1 MRGQIHSALRYL
13 CDDNGGGVLP
23 LSDDV
28 MRQLMEKHPEAQEAR
43 LGSLLFGPVEDIPDT
58 VFLEIDGEV
67 VRDAALRTKG
77 SGGPSGV
84 DANGFRRLLA
94 CKSFKKSGTD
104 LCNAV
109 AVMARRLCTEY
120 VDPISIEA
128 VLSNRLIPL
137 DKGEGAVRPIGVGEV
152 LRRIIGKCV
161 TKVIKSDVIEA
172 SGSLQVCAGLKS
184 GNEAAIHAMR
194 NIYEA
199 DETDAVLLIDASNA
213 FNALNRSAA
222 LHNIRVLCP
231 TVAIYAINTYR
242 QPARLFVLG
251 GQELRSAEGHKHL
264 GAVLGSRS
272 FLEEYVGEK
281 VEDWVHQVSKLAE
294 FAISQPQASYAA
306 FTVGLRHRWTYF
318 LRTLPDITDLL
329 APLERAITEVLIP
342 AITDHQVSTDERSLL
357 ALPVRMGGLGLANPS
372 ESSSLEYE
380 ASVTVTEPLV
390 QRIVAQNHQPPDA
403 ADMRSAIS
411 HAGAKKNEFLKGR
424 EETVKNSLSPRSL
437 RAAELASEKGAPSW
451 LTVIPKKDQG
461 YDLNKREFRD
471 AVKMR
476 YNWEISDLPK
486 SCVCG
491 DIFDIDHAMI
501 CKRGGFIIQRHNEL
515 RDLEADLLST
525 VCNDVEVE
533 PVLQQIT
540 GETLNRGANRA
551 PDARLDIH
559 ARGFWERQ
567 RSSFFD
573 VRVCHPNADSY
584 LEQNPEQIYRQ
595 HESEKKRQYADRVME
610 VEQGT
615 FTPLIFSSTGG
626 MGTECKIYHKRLVEL
641 LSTKK
646 GESYAN
652 TMLWVRARVSF
663 ALIRSALLCLRGS
676 RSIRRTQDTNNVDI
690 AIDNATARLT

>member
-1 MRGQIHSALRYL
+1 
-13 CDDNGGGVLP
+13 
-23 LSDDV
+23 
-28 MRQLMEKHPEAQEAR
+28 
-43 LGSLLFGPVEDIPDT
+43 
-58 VFLEIDGEV
+58 
-67 VRDAALRTKG
+67 
-77 SGGPSGV
+77 
-84 DANGFRRLLA
+84 
-94 CKSFKKSGTD
+94 
-104 LCNAV
+104 
-109 AVMARRLCTEY
+109 
-120 VDPISIEA
+120 
-128 VLSNRLIPL
+128 
-137 DKGEGAVRPIGVGEV
+137 
-152 LRRIIGKCV
+152 
-161 TKVIKSDVIEA
+161 
-172 SGSLQVCAGLKS
+172 
-184 GNEAAIHAMR
+184 
-194 NIYEA
+194 
-199 DETDAVLLIDASNA
+199 
-213 FNALNRSAA
+213 
-222 LHNIRVLCP
+222 
-231 TVAIYAINTYR
+231 
-242 QPARLFVLG
+242 
-251 GQELRSAEGHKHL
+251 
-264 GAVLGSRS
+264 
-272 FLEEYVGEK
+272 
-281 VEDWVHQVSKLAE
+281 
-294 FAISQPQASYAA
+294 
-306 FTVGLRHRWTYF
+306 
-318 LRTLPDITDLL
+318 
-329 APLERAITEVLIP
+329 
-342 AITDHQVSTDERSLL
+342 
-357 ALPVRMGGLGLANPS
+357 MGGLGLANPS

-437 RAAELASEKGAPSW
+437 RAAELASEKGASSW
-451 LTVIPKKDQG
+451 LTVIPIKDQG

-533 PVLQQIT
+533 PVLQEIT
-540 GETLNRGANRA
+540 GETLNRGASRA

-567 RSSFFD
+567 RSAFFD

-595 HESEKKRQYADRVME
+595 HESEKKRQYADRVIE

-652 TMLWVRARVSF
+652 TMQWVRARVSF
-663 ALIRSALLCLRGS
+663 ALIRSGLLCLRGS

>member
-1 MRGQIHSALRYL
+1 M
-13 CDDNGGGVLP
+13 
-23 LSDDV
+23 
-28 MRQLMEKHPEAQEAR
+28 
-43 LGSLLFGPVEDIPDT
+43 
-58 VFLEIDGEV
+58 
-67 VRDAALRTKG
+67 
-77 SGGPSGV
+77 
-84 DANGFRRLLA
+84 
-94 CKSFKKSGTD
+94 
-104 LCNAV
+104 
-109 AVMARRLCTEY
+109 
-120 VDPISIEA
+120 
-128 VLSNRLIPL
+128 
-137 DKGEGAVRPIGVGEV
+137 
-152 LRRIIGKCV
+152 
-161 TKVIKSDVIEA
+161 
-172 SGSLQVCAGLKS
+172 CAGLKS
-184 GNEAAIHAMR
+184 GSEAAIHAMR

-251 GQELRSAEGHKHL
+251 GQELRSAEGTTQGDPLAMSMYAISLQPLMTRLQLSSATKQCWFADDATGSGSLDDVKKWWDDLSESGPPLGYFPDAKKCWLITKPDREDAAREVFANTAINITSEGHKHL

-281 VEDWVHQVSKLAE
+281 VEDWVHQVNKLAE
-294 FAISQPQASYAA
+294 FALFQPQASYAA
-306 FTVGLRHRWTYF
+306 FTFGLRHRWTYS

-342 AITDHQVSTDERSLL
+342 AITDHQVSADERSLL
-357 ALPVRMGGLGLANPS
+357 ALPVRMGGLGLENPS

-411 HAGAKKNEFLKGR
+411 HMGAKKNEFLKGK

-437 RAAELASEKGAPSW
+437 RAAELASEKGASSW
-451 LTVIPKKDQG
+451 LTVIPIKDQG

-533 PVLQQIT
+533 PVLQEIT

-567 RSSFFD
+567 RSAFFD

-652 TMLWVRARVSF
+652 TMQWVRARVSF